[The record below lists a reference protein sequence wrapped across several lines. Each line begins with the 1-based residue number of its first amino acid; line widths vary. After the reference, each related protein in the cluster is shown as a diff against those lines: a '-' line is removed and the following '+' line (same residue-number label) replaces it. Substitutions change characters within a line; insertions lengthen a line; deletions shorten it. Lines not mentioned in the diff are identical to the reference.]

1 MTAVTTTAVT
11 GAGATLAWAD
21 IYLPGAGWIA
31 YDPTNGTIGG
41 GDLIRVAVTRDI
53 SQAVPIAGSFIGTP
67 NDYLGM
73 TVDVSVVAENRG
85 CARMASRS

>member
-1 MTAVTTTAVT
+1 MTCWPSSTRILEAAKLL
-11 GAGATLAWAD
+11 TLMTQN
-21 IYLPGAGWIA
+21 IKG
-31 YDPTNGTIGG
+31 NGD
-41 GDLIRVAVTRDI
+41 DLIRVAVTRDI

-73 TVDVSVVAENRG
+73 TVDVSVVSENRG

>member
-11 GAGATLAWAD
+11 GAGATHAWAD

-73 TVDVSVVAENRG
+73 TVDVSVVSESRG
-85 CARMASRS
+85 SARMASRS